1 LHRTGLY
8 HDVQVFQL
16 SVLPGTA
23 FRQEAAELGL
33 RFQPRPPYYVLET
46 PTMSLAEMADLMAE
60 AQELFQCEFDA
71 PAPPRL
77 EASSNSGMPIF
88 GGIPKRQR
96 GHVDHL
102 TIDLDA
108 AVPPLPPAAVR
119 AQAMT
124 IRFQSVDFQ
133 KTGESAAAV
142 IRELLRD
149 NPHSTLE
156 IVFDS
161 PRGIEG
167 VTPSVLELVQQAS
180 LENPSYLDR
189 FYAFQPGR

>member
-71 PAPPRL
+71 PPPPRL
-77 EASSNSGMPIF
+77 ESSSTDGAPTSG
-88 GGIPKRQR
+88 GVPKRQR
-96 GHVDHL
+96 GQVDHL

-108 AVPPLPPAAVR
+108 ANPPLPPPGLR
-119 AQAMT
+119 SQAMT
-124 IRFQSVDFQ
+124 IRLQSFDFQ
-133 KTGESAAAV
+133 KTGESAAAIV
-142 IRELLRD
+142 QQLLQD

-161 PRGIEG
+161 PRSVEG
-167 VTPSVLELVQQAS
+167 MTAGVLELVQKAC
-180 LENPSYLDR
+180 LENPSYLD
-189 FYAFQPGR
+189 